1 MNELKQRLQQADIHT
16 LLVQFTDLHG
26 CAKGKLVP
34 LAHLQDVLRTGAG
47 FAGPWQKRAA
57 WSFR

>member
-1 MNELKQRLQQADIHT
+1 MSELKQRLQQAGIHT

-34 LAHLQDVLRTGAG
+34 LSDSPTV
-47 FAGPWQKRAA
+47 KRL
-57 WSFR
+57 